1 MGHCQVMQNTS
12 NWNPQ
17 RAKEKRKGG
26 DRKTYLEKQW
36 QKLDSLLFFVLLL
49 VTPLPLSFSP
59 HPYPKAC
66 WPPYS
71 VHWCPHLPTTS
82 AHWPLASRTL
92 EACVFQGW
100 DSLLLRVLTWS
111 SWASPALAF
120 RSHVRS
126 QNPLQIRLVQWE
138 VYTHRYTQE
147 KEQKPITSSHI
158 RALIP
163 VLSDTCQIFSLR
175 SE

>member
-1 MGHCQVMQNTS
+1 MPTPSHYLCPLTS
-12 NWNPQ
+12 
-17 RAKEKRKGG
+17 
-26 DRKTYLEKQW
+26 
-36 QKLDSLLFFVLLL
+36 F
-49 VTPLPLSFSP
+49 
-59 HPYPKAC
+59 
-66 WPPYS
+66 
-71 VHWCPHLPTTS
+71 
-82 AHWPLASRTL
+82 ASRTL

-111 SWASPALAF
+111 SRASPSFSL

-138 VYTHRYTQE
+138 VYTHSRYTQE

-163 VLSDTCQIFSLR
+163 VLSYTWQIFSLDGFSPLNVIGILVLSLKFLWNLIIVLLYLKFHQNLITFVTNYFELR
-175 SE
+175 TLHQRYMDGN